1 MPGILIGLSGRFT
14 RAKSSMRFL
23 NVFGNANIAA
33 FLQSLQICQMRN
45 FEVTRAPVFTLFI
58 DKDINI
64 IEKQ

>member
-1 MPGILIGLSGRFT
+1 
-14 RAKSSMRFL
+14 MRFL

-45 FEVTRAPVFTLFI
+45 FEETRAPVFTKFI

>member
-1 MPGILIGLSGRFT
+1 
-14 RAKSSMRFL
+14 MRFL
-23 NVFGNANIAA
+23 NVFGNANFTAL
-33 FLQSLQICQMRN
+33 LQSLQICQMRN